1 MTGVITR
8 RGTDTIVETYRAV
21 ESWEEADLDQLPSEE
36 TDRYEYKSSQTSIE
50 KLKHKIAIAGSAFWN
65 SGGGVFIAGVS
76 NHGIVDGGI
85 PDQVGRQSVRDWA
98 DQVLARVEP
107 SGPYAIKLIS
117 AGTERSAIKQGNAVL
132 VISFGESFNPPH
144 MAPDN
149 KYYIRAGAHS
159 VPASHYLIEAIRA
172 RRRLQYPLLR
182 GVLRMHPQKTR
193 VVQLAILNLSD
204 APALNVELTLEPL
217 PKKLEEH
224 FAALFPLLIP
234 VISREQPFAMD
245 ISIWS
250 LGSEVF
256 GDEPVS
262 LRLRY
267 IDVAGRQFVD
277 EQTVDR
283 KKNIGPMQAGSGTVA
298 VMENLKDEVTKLR
311 SAIEQLPQRVREQW
325 DERGS
330 RE

>member
-1 MTGVITR
+1 MTGMITR

-21 ESWEEADLDQLPSEE
+21 ESWEEAYLDQLPSEE
-36 TDRYEYKSSQTSIE
+36 TDRYEYKSGRTSTE
-50 KLKHKIAIAGSAFWN
+50 KLKDKIAIAGSAFWN
-65 SGGGVFIAGVS
+65 SGGGIFIVGVDR
-76 NHGIVDGGI
+76 GKVDGGI

-117 AGTERSAIKQGNAVL
+117 AGTERSAIKQGNVVL

-217 PKKLEEH
+217 PKKLGEH

-250 LGSEVF
+250 FGSQIF

-262 LRLRY
+262 LKLRY
-267 IDVAGRQFVD
+267 ANIAGRQFVD

-283 KKNIGPMQAGSGTVA
+283 KKNIGPMQAGSDTVA
-298 VMENLKDEVTKLR
+298 VMENLKDEVKKLR
-311 SAIEQLPQRVREQW
+311 SSIEQLPQRIREQW
-325 DERGS
+325 DERGPK
-330 RE
+330 E